1 MHRLDDADKT
11 LMKANRNN
19 INGSDRIKNKKIVK
33 NDTKGFSLI
42 VVIIAA
48 FLFFIFGKYIPF

>member
-11 LMKANRNN
+11 LMRAGRNN
-19 INGSDRIKNKKIVK
+19 NNGIDGSKNRKIVK
-33 NDTKGFSLI
+33 TITKGFSLI
-42 VVIIAA
+42 VVIMAA